1 MKALKI
7 IGYTLYGLLSV
18 VIVTLLIWSIIELS
32 TATDGWAAL
41 GVVVLMI
48 VSLYVSIGYII
59 PIITSIIGLCRI
71 KKIKK
76 KNQLITNQLL
86 DDLVVCE
93 PVPSKKPFVK
103 TIVFSIITPAIACA
117 LFLVVLAIFN

>member
-18 VIVTLLIWSIIELS
+18 VIVALLIWSAVGLA
-32 TATDGWAAL
+32 TAEDGWAAL

-71 KKIKK
+71 RKIKR
-76 KNQLITNQLL
+76 KNQLITNQFL

>member
-18 VIVTLLIWSIIELS
+18 VIVALLIWSIIGLS

-41 GVVVLMI
+41 GVVVLLVI
-48 VSLYVSIGYII
+48 SLYVSIGYII

-71 KKIKK
+71 RKIKR
-76 KNQLITNQLL
+76 KNQLITNQFL